1 MSHYW
6 SMHGSIILSAPLLE
20 GLTEDIRGYI
30 EEDHLTLEENIITVS
45 GNDNHFPSRLECM
58 FIALDGIG
66 IKVLSG
72 FGNYHA
78 EDDMAGE
85 WEVQGNEIVIQEYSG
100 MVEKLRSACSAAKEE
115 LEALWSF
122 YGKGL
127 EVANWHLNGDL
138 EPLDHF
144 FESNSCDALDKLKEA
159 LGE

>member
-6 SMHGSIILSAPLLE
+6 SMHGSIILSAPPPG
-20 GLTEDIRGYI
+20 GLTEELRGYI
-30 EEDHLTLEENIITVS
+30 EEDYLSLEGNIVTVG

-58 FIALDGIG
+58 LTALKEQGIL
-66 IKVLSG
+66 VVEG

-78 EDDMAGE
+78 DDDMAGE
-85 WEVQGNEIVIQEYSG
+85 WKVIDNEIVINEYSEI
-100 MVEKLRSACSAAKEE
+100 VNKLRSALEAAKEE

-144 FESNSCDALDKLKEA
+144 FESNSCDALEKIKEA

>member
-6 SMHGSIILSAPLLE
+6 SMHGCIVLSAPPPG
-20 GLTEDIRGYI
+20 GLTEELRGYI
-30 EEDHLTLEENIITVS
+30 EEDHLTLGGNIITVE
-45 GNDNHFPSRLECM
+45 GNENHFPSRLEVM
-58 FIALDGIG
+58 FIALKEAGIS
-66 IKVLSG
+66 VVEG

-85 WEVQGNEIVIQEYSG
+85 WKVIDNEIVISEYSE
-100 MVEKLRSACSAAKEE
+100 MVEKLRSALSAAKEE

-138 EPLDHF
+138 EHLDHF
-144 FESNSCDALDKLKEA
+144 FESNSCDALEKIKEA